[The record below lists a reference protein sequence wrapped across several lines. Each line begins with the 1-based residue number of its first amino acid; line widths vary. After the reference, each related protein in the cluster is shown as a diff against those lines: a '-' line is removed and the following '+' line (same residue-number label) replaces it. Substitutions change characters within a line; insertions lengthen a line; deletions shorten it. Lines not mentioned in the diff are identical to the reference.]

1 MAYRYDGWQ
10 LGKKGENMINPFE
23 QYKRT
28 SVNTMTKGELL
39 ILLFDEAVKKLNQ
52 GKLLIEH
59 KDYENANIFLEK
71 VRNIFNY
78 LIATLDDKYQISQD
92 LADMYLFFNKEI
104 IKSASMKTTKPID
117 DILPI
122 IKDLRNTWMEADAIG
137 RKIKN

>member
-1 MAYRYDGWQ
+1 
-10 LGKKGENMINPFE
+10 MINPFE

-59 KDYENANIFLEK
+59 KDYENANIILEK

>member
-1 MAYRYDGWQ
+1 
-10 LGKKGENMINPFE
+10 MINPFE